1 MPPGFDLTVVMPFYN
16 EHATLRSALERLLKT
31 ELSHAF
37 EVVLVDDG
45 SSDGSAGT
53 ITDLVDGERVRLLTH
68 EVNRGKGAA
77 IRTGVDQA
85 RAPLLSI
92 LDADLEYDP
101 SNFQRLIDAVHHHQ
115 AEVVYGVRSFGSQ
128 TAYSFW
134 FVVGNRMVSLWT
146 SFLFN
151 VWVRDIETCL
161 KMMPV
166 EVWRSMDLGSRG
178 FGIEAETTAKLLR
191 RKHQIFEVP
200 IDYRARTREQGKK
213 LKWTDGVQALWLIFR
228 IRLFG
233 R

>member
-1 MPPGFDLTVVMPFYN
+1 MGTGVDLTIVMPFYD
-16 EHATLRSALERLLKT
+16 ERATLRAALERLLKT
-31 ELSHAF
+31 ELSHPF

-45 SSDGSAGT
+45 SADGSAET
-53 ITDLVDGERVRLLTH
+53 ISDLVDDERVRLLTH
-68 EVNRGKGAA
+68 ERNRGKGAA
-77 IRTGVDQA
+77 IQTGIDAA
-85 RAPLLSI
+85 RGGLLSI

-101 SNFQRLIDAVHHHQ
+101 SNFQRLLDAVHHHQ
-115 AEVVYGVRSFGSQ
+115 ADVVYGVRSFGSQ

-134 FVVGNRMVSLWT
+134 FVIGNYLVSLWT

-166 EVWRSMDLGSRG
+166 GVWQSLGLTSRG
-178 FGIEAETTAKLLR
+178 FGIEAETTAKLLK

-200 IDYRARTREQGKK
+200 IDYRARTREEGKK
-213 LKWTDGVQALWLIFR
+213 LKWTDGVHALWLTLR

>member
-1 MPPGFDLTVVMPFYN
+1 MPNGVDLTIVMPFYN
-16 EHATLRSALERLLKT
+16 ESATLRVALERLLKT
-31 ELSHAF
+31 ELSHPF

-45 SSDGSAGT
+45 SADGSAET
-53 ITDLVDGERVRLLTH
+53 IADLVDGDHVRLLAH
-68 EVNRGKGAA
+68 ARNQGKGTA
-77 IRTGVDQA
+77 IQTGVDAA
-85 RAPLLSI
+85 RGGLLSI

-101 SNFQRLIDAVHHHQ
+101 SNFQRLLDAVHHHQ

-134 FVVGNRMVSLWT
+134 FVIGNYVVSLWT

-166 EVWRSMDLGSRG
+166 GVWQSLGLSSRG
-178 FGIEAETTAKLLR
+178 FGIEAETTAKLLKKR
-191 RKHQIFEVP
+191 HQIFEVP
-200 IDYRARTREQGKK
+200 IDYRARTRAEGKK
-213 LKWTDGVQALWLIFR
+213 LRWTDGVMALWLTLR

-233 R
+233 K